1 MSTVVVYSSQ
11 TGFTKRYAEWLAEEL
26 GCQVVSLGD
35 EPRFDASGFDVVV
48 LGGWLHAGGLAGKK
62 WLARAREKHLQTRFV
77 VFAVGATPVE
87 WTDMVEE
94 ALAKELP
101 SPEFDDVER
110 FYLRGGFAYER
121 LGLPDKLAMKL
132 FFKMQEKNAAADPR
146 AAEMLEGMRGG
157 FDGTDRRD
165 GGAVGA
171 VEAAA
176 HPREH
181 LGGAW
186 VGGRLLLLHLEEH
199 LHGQLVRQAQPLVGE
214 PAAQVEPLHVVEL
227 RRGKLPRHR
236 LVHHVGPLRR
246 RRAHGERD
254 EGGARVRCPGAR
266 EPLLPHQAARMEPA
280 AEHDHVA
287 RACIYRVSPLHR
299 HGPAAQLL
307 CDPFRVPAREPC
319 LRRVHHDGAHRAP
332 PSAAAPAGA
341 PIACAEKNRPR
352 WSRMSGSASSQGT
365 SESSSRNTGP

>member
-26 GCQVVSLGD
+26 GCQAVSLGD

-146 AAEMLEGMRGG
+146 TAA
-157 FDGTDRRD
+157 
-165 GGAVGA
+165 
-171 VEAAA
+171 
-176 HPREH
+176 
-181 LGGAW
+181 
-186 VGGRLLLLHLEEH
+186 
-199 LHGQLVRQAQPLVGE
+199 
-214 PAAQVEPLHVVEL
+214 
-227 RRGKLPRHR
+227 
-236 LVHHVGPLRR
+236 
-246 RRAHGERD
+246 
-254 EGGARVRCPGAR
+254 
-266 EPLLPHQAARMEPA
+266 
-280 AEHDHVA
+280 
-287 RACIYRVSPLHR
+287 S
-299 HGPAAQLL
+299 
-307 CDPFRVPAREPC
+307 
-319 LRRVHHDGAHRAP
+319 
-332 PSAAAPAGA
+332 
-341 PIACAEKNRPR
+341 
-352 WSRMSGSASSQGT
+352 
-365 SESSSRNTGP
+365 

>member
-121 LGLPDKLAMKL
+121 LSLPNKLAMKM
-132 FFKMQEKNAAADPR
+132 FFKMQEKQAATDPR
-146 AAEMLEGMRGG
+146 AAEMLSGMRGG
-157 FDGTDRRD
+157 FDGTDR
-165 GGAVGA
+165 
-171 VEAAA
+171 AAIA
-176 HPREH
+176 P
-181 LGGAW
+181 
-186 VGGRLLLLHLEEH
+186 
-199 LHGQLVRQAQPLVGE
+199 
-214 PAAQVEPLHVVEL
+214 VV
-227 RRGKLPRHR
+227 
-236 LVHHVGPLRR
+236 
-246 RRAHGERD
+246 
-254 EGGARVRCPGAR
+254 ARVR
-266 EPLLPHQAARMEPA
+266 EL
-280 AEHDHVA
+280 
-287 RACIYRVSPLHR
+287 
-299 HGPAAQLL
+299 
-307 CDPFRVPAREPC
+307 
-319 LRRVHHDGAHRAP
+319 
-332 PSAAAPAGA
+332 AAAKGA
-341 PIACAEKNRPR
+341 EQA
-352 WSRMSGSASSQGT
+352 
-365 SESSSRNTGP
+365 